1 MYPASFIF
9 RVPSVAF
16 VLLACVNLFIG
27 IITTIT
33 VVVLENFDDEELQ
46 YIGNILKDVFLIF
59 PQYCLGRGLM
69 DLATEYN
76 KNLIAG
82 RFGLESTRSNRFEFD
97 FTGKFML
104 CMFVQGVLLFS
115 ITLMIQYR
123 VFLSLQQKLIKL
135 IIGPQSLK
143 SPVDA
148 DTVDDDVKHENERV
162 LSREHDK
169 LPDVLVVKDLC
180 KKYTRQGKLAVDH
193 LTFGVKPGEC
203 FGLLGVNGAGKTTTF
218 KMLTGDTEPSGGTA
232 YVNGYSILTHLDQ
245 ARRNLGY
252 CPQFDALNPLLTGRE
267 HLRLYARLRGLSEAS
282 VNKYTEWCLK
292 RLGLAPYADRAA
304 GTYSGGNK
312 RKLSTAI
319 ALIGRPSMVF
329 LVSFYSVLCTWYNH
343 VNLLTH
349 VNRLVVYYS
358 YSLFRMNLQ
367 VVWILEHVD
376 SSGIVY

>member
-1 MYPASFIF
+1 MLNITARWGVTANASI
-9 RVPSVAF
+9 
-16 VLLACVNLFIG
+16 CG
-27 IITTIT
+27 K
-33 VVVLENFDDEELQ
+33 ELQ
-46 YIGNILKDVFLIF
+46 GASNIYTIMSCVTMKSYWTWDKLDGINIDVVI
-59 PQYCLGRGLM
+59 
-69 DLATEYN
+69 LAV
-76 KNLIAG
+76 
-82 RFGLESTRSNRFEFD
+82 D
-97 FTGKFML
+97 
-104 CMFVQGVLLFS
+104 CLLFW
-115 ITLMIQYR
+115 TLLVMIEAGY
-123 VFLSLQQKLIKL
+123 LKKGWTKLKEKMY
-135 IIGPQSLK
+135 GASVERPES
-143 SPVDA
+143 
-148 DTVDDDVKHENERV
+148 VDDDVKTEEESVYNNEDNLMRV
-162 LSREHDK
+162 VNLT
-169 LPDVLVVKDLC
+169 
-180 KKYTRQGKLAVDH
+180 KKFGKFSAVRG
-193 LTFGVKPGEC
+193 LTFGVRKEEC

-343 VNLLTH
+343 VNLPQPRQYT
-349 VNRLVVYYS
+349 S
-358 YSLFRMNLQ
+358 GFCIKIITLFL
-367 VVWILEHVD
+367 
-376 SSGIVY
+376 G